1 MTSYSDNHN
10 FNYLIDSKIL
20 FIDSN
25 DRDIAKWPNSSEF
38 EINCPQVYTNV
49 QSLNLLNIVL
59 PHAIYNISDYL
70 QNNKL
75 VIDISGIGEHI
86 ITLEDGYYDVETL
99 RSSLQNKINYIT
111 NESIENLVVAYNQVS
126 RKFYIGHTNNHI
138 HSGNSGHGNNSQL
151 IHSVID
157 GGFFKLIFD
166 RQLDFSSS
174 CVTNVNVY
182 SQHSNWGLGYILGF
196 DKKTYSSKT
205 IDNSNNLIFN
215 YNTIPWID
223 SSSVSV
229 ISSPYP
235 HTLDSNENIYIELE
249 KYNKCDELKPYLSY
263 NYNNSNSGIVN
274 SAFAKIPISNL
285 SVNNT
290 IYNNKLLAHEIN
302 GIASYF
308 KPPIEKIAKLKI
320 KIRYHNNM
328 LVNLQNANISLSL
341 SINQEVKEFA
351 PLLR

>member
-1 MTSYSDNHN
+1 MTSYSDNVN
-10 FNYLIDSKIL
+10 FNYSIDSKIL

-38 EINCPQVYTNV
+38 EINCPQVYNNV

-59 PHAIYNISDYL
+59 PNPIYNISDYL

-75 VIDISGIGEHI
+75 VMTISGIGERI

-99 RSSLQNKINYIT
+99 RSSLQNKINRST
-111 NESIENLVVAYNQVS
+111 NKNLVVAYNEVS
-126 RKFYIGHTNNHI
+126 RKYYFGI
-138 HSGNSGHGNNSQL
+138 SNNS
-151 IHSVID
+151 ITN
-157 GGFFKLIFD
+157 GGFFQLMFNK
-166 RQLDFSSS
+166 QLDFSSS
-174 CVTNVNVY
+174 CITNVNVY

-196 DKKTYSSKT
+196 DKKTYSSIT
-205 IDNSNNLIFN
+205 IDTSNNLTFDYSAN
-215 YNTIPWID
+215 AWIKD
-223 SSSVSV
+223 TSNASV

-235 HTLDSNENIYIELE
+235 HTLDANENIYIELE

-274 SAFAKIPISNL
+274 SAFAKIPSSNL
-285 SVNNT
+285 AAHNSNITV
-290 IYNNKLLAHEIN
+290 LLDNEISSTV
-302 GIASYF
+302 SYF
-308 KPPIEKIAKLKI
+308 KPPIEKLAKIKI

-328 LVNLQNANISLSL
+328 LVDLQNTNVSLSL
-341 SINQEVKEFA
+341 SINQEVKDFA

>member
-1 MTSYSDNHN
+1 MTSYSDNVN
-10 FNYLIDSKIL
+10 FNYSIDSKIL

-38 EINCPQVYTNV
+38 EINCPQVYNNV

-59 PHAIYNISDYL
+59 PNPIYNISDYL

-75 VIDISGIGEHI
+75 VLDISGIGISI

-99 RSSLQNKINYIT
+99 RSSLQNKINRT
-111 NESIENLVVAYNQVS
+111 TSENLVVAYNNVS
-126 RKFYIGHTNNHI
+126 RKYYFGHTNSHNHVRPN
-138 HSGNSGHGNNSQL
+138 GNIVTHNITN
-151 IHSVID
+151 

-166 RQLDFSSS
+166 KQLDFSSS
-174 CVTNVNVY
+174 CITNVNVY

-196 DKKTYSSKT
+196 DKKTYASRT
-205 IDNSNNLIFN
+205 IDNSNNLTFDYSAN
-215 YNTIPWID
+215 AWID
-223 SSSVSV
+223 TSNASV
-229 ISSPYP
+229 ISSSYP
-235 HTLDSNENIYIELE
+235 HTLDANENIYIELE

-285 SVNNT
+285 AT
-290 IYNNKLLAHEIN
+290 YNSNITVLLDNEISSTV
-302 GIASYF
+302 SYF
-308 KPPIEKIAKLKI
+308 KPPIEKLAKIKI

-328 LVNLQNANISLSL
+328 LVDLQNTNVSLSL
-341 SINQEVKEFA
+341 SINQEVKDFA

>member
-1 MTSYSDNHN
+1 MTSYSDNVN
-10 FNYLIDSKIL
+10 FNYSIDSKIL

-38 EINCPQVYTNV
+38 EINCPQVYNNV

-59 PHAIYNISDYL
+59 PNPIYNISDYL

-75 VIDISGIGEHI
+75 VITISGIVEHI

-99 RSSLQNKINYIT
+99 RSSLQNKINRSTT
-111 NESIENLVVAYNQVS
+111 NGNLVVAYNEVS
-126 RKFYIGHTNNHI
+126 RKYYFGR
-138 HSGNSGHGNNSQL
+138 NNS
-151 IHSVID
+151 ITN
-157 GGFFKLIFD
+157 GGFFQLMFN

-174 CVTNVNVY
+174 CITNVNVY

-196 DKKTYSSKT
+196 DKKTYASRT
-205 IDNSNNLIFN
+205 IDNSNNLIFD
-215 YNTIPWID
+215 YSANTWIKD
-223 SSSVSV
+223 TSNASV

-274 SAFAKIPISNL
+274 SAFAKIPSSNL
-285 SVNNT
+285 AAHNSNITV
-290 IYNNKLLAHEIN
+290 LLDNEISSTVSN
-302 GIASYF
+302 F
-308 KPPIEKIAKLKI
+308 KPPIEKLAKIKI

-328 LVNLQNANISLSL
+328 LVDLQNTNVSLSL
-341 SINQEVKEFA
+341 SINQEVKDFA

>member
-1 MTSYSDNHN
+1 MTSYSNDHN
-10 FNYLIDSKIL
+10 FSYSIDSKIL

-25 DRDIAKWPNSSEF
+25 DRDITKWPNSSEF
-38 EINCPQVYTNV
+38 EINCPQVYNNV
-49 QSLNLLNIVL
+49 CSLNLLNIVL
-59 PHAIYNISDYL
+59 PNPIYNISDYL

-75 VIDISGIGEHI
+75 VITISGIGEHI

-99 RSSLQNKINYIT
+99 RSSLQNKINRTT
-111 NESIENLVVAYNQVS
+111 NENLVVAYNNVS
-126 RKFYIGHTNNHI
+126 RKYYFGHTNNHI
-138 HSGNSGHGNNSQL
+138 HSGNGNNSEVTHN
-151 IHSVID
+151 ITNA
-157 GGFFKLIFD
+157 GFFKLIFD
-166 RQLDFSSS
+166 KQLDFSSS

-196 DKKTYSSKT
+196 DKKTYSSRT
-205 IDNSNNLIFN
+205 INTSNNLTFDYSN
-215 YNTIPWID
+215 VAWID
-223 SSSVSV
+223 TSNASV

-235 HTLDSNENIYIELE
+235 HTLDANENIYIELE

-274 SAFAKIPISNL
+274 SAFAKIPSSNL
-285 SVNNT
+285 AAHNSNITVLLDNEISST
-290 IYNNKLLAHEIN
+290 I
-302 GIASYF
+302 SYF

-328 LVNLQNANISLSL
+328 LVNLQNANVSLSL
-341 SINQEVKEFA
+341 SVNQEVKDFA

>member
-1 MTSYSDNHN
+1 MTSYSDNVN
-10 FNYLIDSKIL
+10 FNYSIDSKIL

-38 EINCPQVYTNV
+38 EINCPQVYNNV

-59 PHAIYNISDYL
+59 PNPIYNISDYL

-75 VIDISGIGEHI
+75 VITISGIGEHI

-99 RSSLQNKINYIT
+99 RSSLQNKINRST
-111 NESIENLVVAYNQVS
+111 NKNLVVAYNEVS
-126 RKFYIGHTNNHI
+126 RKYYFGISNNNITN
-138 HSGNSGHGNNSQL
+138 
-151 IHSVID
+151 
-157 GGFFKLIFD
+157 GGFFQLMFNK
-166 RQLDFSSS
+166 QLDFSSS
-174 CVTNVNVY
+174 CITNVNVY

-196 DKKTYSSKT
+196 DKKTYSSRT
-205 IDNSNNLIFN
+205 IDTSNNLTFD
-215 YNTIPWID
+215 YSANTWIKD
-223 SSSVSV
+223 TSNASV

-274 SAFAKIPISNL
+274 SAFAKIPSSNL
-285 SVNNT
+285 AAHNSNITV
-290 IYNNKLLAHEIN
+290 LLDNEISSTV
-302 GIASYF
+302 SYF
-308 KPPIEKIAKLKI
+308 KPPIEKIAKIKI

-328 LVNLQNANISLSL
+328 LVDLQNTNVSLSL
-341 SINQEVKEFA
+341 SINQEVKDFA

>member
-1 MTSYSDNHN
+1 MTSYSDNVN
-10 FNYLIDSKIL
+10 FNYSIDSKIL

-38 EINCPQVYTNV
+38 EINCPQVYNNV

-59 PHAIYNISDYL
+59 PNPIYNISDYL

-75 VIDISGIGEHI
+75 VMTISGIEERI

-99 RSSLQNKINYIT
+99 RSSLQNKINRSA
-111 NESIENLVVAYNQVS
+111 NKNLVVAYNEVS
-126 RKFYIGHTNNHI
+126 RKYYFGI
-138 HSGNSGHGNNSQL
+138 SNNS
-151 IHSVID
+151 ITN
-157 GGFFKLIFD
+157 GGFFQLMFNK
-166 RQLDFSSS
+166 QLDFSSS
-174 CVTNVNVY
+174 CITNVNVY

-196 DKKTYSSKT
+196 DKKTYSSIT
-205 IDNSNNLIFN
+205 IDTSNNLTFDYSAN
-215 YNTIPWID
+215 AWIKD
-223 SSSVSV
+223 TSNASV

-235 HTLDSNENIYIELE
+235 HTLDANENIYIELE

-274 SAFAKIPISNL
+274 SAFAKIPSSNL
-285 SVNNT
+285 AAHNSNITV
-290 IYNNKLLAHEIN
+290 LLDNEISSTV
-302 GIASYF
+302 SYF
-308 KPPIEKIAKLKI
+308 KPPIEKLAKIKI

-328 LVNLQNANISLSL
+328 LVDLQNTNVSLSL
-341 SINQEVKEFA
+341 SINQEVKDFA

>member
-10 FNYLIDSKIL
+10 FNYSIDSKIL
-20 FIDSN
+20 FIDIN

-38 EINCPQVYTNV
+38 EINCPQVYNNV

-59 PHAIYNISDYL
+59 PNFIYNISDYL

-75 VIDISGIGEHI
+75 VMTISGIGECI

-99 RSSLQNKINYIT
+99 RSSLQNKINRST
-111 NESIENLVVAYNQVS
+111 NGNLVVAYNEVS
-126 RKFYIGHTNNHI
+126 RKYYFGI
-138 HSGNSGHGNNSQL
+138 SNNS
-151 IHSVID
+151 ITN
-157 GGFFKLIFD
+157 GGFFQLMFN

-174 CVTNVNVY
+174 CITNVNVY

-196 DKKTYSSKT
+196 DKKTYASRT
-205 IDNSNNLIFN
+205 IDNSNNLIFDYSAN
-215 YNTIPWID
+215 AWIAT
-223 SSSVSV
+223 SNASV

-235 HTLDSNENIYIELE
+235 HTLDANENIYIELE

-285 SVNNT
+285 ATHNSNITV
-290 IYNNKLLAHEIN
+290 LLDNEISSTV
-302 GIASYF
+302 SYF
-308 KPPIEKIAKLKI
+308 KPPIEKLAKIKI

-328 LVNLQNANISLSL
+328 LVDLQNTNVSLSL
-341 SINQEVKEFA
+341 SINQEVKDFA

>member
-1 MTSYSDNHN
+1 MISYSDNVN
-10 FNYLIDSKIL
+10 FSYSIDSKIL

-38 EINCPQVYTNV
+38 EITCPQVYNNV

-59 PHAIYNISDYL
+59 PNTIYNISDYL

-75 VIDISGIGEHI
+75 VITISGLEEQI

-99 RSSLQNKINYIT
+99 RSSLQNKINYNT
-111 NESIENLVVAYNQVS
+111 DHNNADFVVAYNQVS
-126 RKFYIGHTNNHI
+126 RKFYFGHTDNHTHLRPNGTTVI
-138 HSGNSGHGNNSQL
+138 HNSPNA
-151 IHSVID
+151 
-157 GGFFKLIFD
+157 GFFQLKFD
-166 RQLDFSSS
+166 KQLTYSSS
-174 CVTNVNVY
+174 CVTNSNVY

-196 DKKTYSSKT
+196 DKKTYSSRA
-205 IDNSNNLIFN
+205 IDGSNNLRFDYSVNSWINSNNA
-215 YNTIPWID
+215 
-223 SSSVSV
+223 SV

-235 HTLDSNENIYIELE
+235 HTLDANENIYIELE
-249 KYNKCDELKPYLSY
+249 KYNKCDDLKPYLSY

-274 SAFAKIPISNL
+274 SAFAKIPLHVAS
-285 SVNNT
+285 SGTNT
-290 IYNNKLLAHEIN
+290 ALLDHEISSCV
-302 GIASYF
+302 SYF

-341 SINQEVKEFA
+341 IINQVSKEFA
-351 PLLR
+351 PLVR

>member
-38 EINCPQVYTNV
+38 EINCPQVYSNV

-75 VIDISGIGEHI
+75 VIDLSGFGERT

-99 RSSLQNKINYIT
+99 RSSLQNKINRT
-111 NESIENLVVAYNQVS
+111 VSENLVVAYNNVS
-126 RKFYIGHTNNHI
+126 RKYYFGIRNNNITN
-138 HSGNSGHGNNSQL
+138 
-151 IHSVID
+151 
-157 GGFFKLIFD
+157 GGFFQLMFN
-166 RQLDFSSS
+166 RQIDFSSS

-196 DKKTYSSKT
+196 DKKTYSSIT
-205 IDNSNNLIFN
+205 IDTSNNLTFD
-215 YNTIPWID
+215 YSANTWIATNNA
-223 SSSVSV
+223 SV

-274 SAFAKIPISNL
+274 SAFAKIPSSNL

-290 IYNNKLLAHEIN
+290 IYNNKLLTHEIN
-302 GIASYF
+302 GITSYF

-351 PLLR
+351 TLLR